1 MMNDPILLFLGV
13 SMRFLALV
21 IVMLMGGCTAHHK
34 WTVGDTTVHLLVYEG
49 VAGPNVSS
57 VWSEREGKVVPVYN
71 ASGTGLAPSLV
82 AGSAQVG
89 AAHLIGEGLSNSGD
103 NISLNQGGA
112 SATGGSAT
120 GGNSNATGGTATAR
134 SRATGGDGGNSNA
147 TGGSSRNVNQ
157 NGVIN
162 NND

>member
-1 MMNDPILLFLGV
+1 
-13 SMRFLALV
+13 MRFLALA
-21 IVMLMGGCTAHHK
+21 IVMLMVTGCTAHHK

-49 VAGPNVSS
+49 LAGPNVSS
-57 VWSEREGKVVPVYN
+57 VWSEKEGKVVPVYN
-71 ASGTGLAPSLV
+71 ASGTGLAPSLI

-112 SATGGSAT
+112 SATGG
-120 GGNSNATGGTATAR
+120 NATGGTATAR

-147 TGGSSRNVNQ
+147 TGGNANSSNVNQ
-157 NGVIN
+157 NGVVN

>member
-1 MMNDPILLFLGV
+1 
-13 SMRFLALV
+13 MRFLALAIV
-21 IVMLMGGCTAHHK
+21 IVMLMVTGCTAHHK

-49 VAGPNVSS
+49 LAGPNVSS
-57 VWSEREGKVVPVYN
+57 VWSEKEGKVVPVYN
-71 ASGTGLAPSLV
+71 ASGTGLAPSLI

-112 SATGGSAT
+112 SATGGNAT
-120 GGNSNATGGTATAR
+120 GGTGTGGNATGGTATAR

-147 TGGSSRNVNQ
+147 TGGNTNSSNVNQ
-157 NGVIN
+157 NGVVN

>member
-1 MMNDPILLFLGV
+1 
-13 SMRFLALV
+13 MRFLALA
-21 IVMLMGGCTAHHK
+21 IVMLMVTGCTSHHK

-49 VAGPNVSS
+49 LAGPNVSS
-57 VWSEREGKVVPVYN
+57 VWSEKEGKVVPVYN
-71 ASGTGLAPSLV
+71 ASGTGLAPSLI

-112 SATGGSAT
+112 SATGGNAT
-120 GGNSNATGGTATAR
+120 GGNATGGNATGGNA
-134 SRATGGDGGNSNA
+134 NS
-147 TGGSSRNVNQ
+147 SNVNQ
-157 NGVIN
+157 NGVVN